1 MKQIILPIVSTMV
14 FVILVGFFI
23 SNPEKYIKSQ
33 SSGNGQKI
41 VKVKDIEILV
51 DVSDTSEERS
61 KGLSNREPLN
71 EKEGMLFIFEK
82 KDEKPTFWMR
92 DMLIPIDIIWINDN
106 KIVQID
112 KNIKTPDKDTP
123 ESNLIKYSPQIPI
136 DYVLEVN
143 SGFSD
148 KYQLNVN
155 DTVDLSTI

>member
-1 MKQIILPIVSTMV
+1 MKQIILPIVGTMV

-23 SNPEKYIKSQ
+23 SNPGKYIKNQPSE
-33 SSGNGQKI
+33 NKQKI
-41 VKVKDIEILV
+41 IKVKDIEVSVEI
-51 DVSDTSEERS
+51 SDTSVERS
-61 KGLSNREPLN
+61 KGLSNRKSLN
-71 EKEGMLFIFEK
+71 EKEGMFFIFEK
-82 KDEKPTFWMR
+82 KDEKPVFWMK

-112 KNIKTPDKDTP
+112 RNIKVPDKNTS
-123 ESNLIKYSPQIPI
+123 ESSLTKYSPQIPI

-155 DTVDLSTI
+155 DVVDLSAI

>member
-61 KGLSNREPLN
+61 KGLSNRESLN